1 MLRARVVERLIWVFV
16 YAGMFAVAVGVAVR
30 AGVGGLD
37 WVLIGG
43 GALSVLVG
51 ALLLWL
57 RSRMRDDA

>member
-30 AGVGGLD
+30 AGVDGLD

>member
-16 YAGMFAVAVGVAVR
+16 YAGMFAVAIGVAVQ
-30 AGVGGLD
+30 ADIAGLD

-43 GALSVLVG
+43 GALSVLAG